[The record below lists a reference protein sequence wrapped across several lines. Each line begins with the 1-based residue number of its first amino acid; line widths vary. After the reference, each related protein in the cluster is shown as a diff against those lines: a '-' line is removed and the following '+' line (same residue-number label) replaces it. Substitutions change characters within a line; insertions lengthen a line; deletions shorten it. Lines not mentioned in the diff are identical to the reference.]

1 MAVRMRNNATTEK
14 LTAACE
20 HVLRHAVHPED
31 VTVRSIVALAGT
43 NVSAVS
49 YHFGS
54 LERLIFS
61 VAQRAY
67 LQLNAERLALL
78 QAAVQ
83 RARPE
88 PAPAGELIAALI
100 GPSIRWSLDPSSN
113 YPILRHMTS
122 IAQSSHHPEIFRPMI
137 EDVEHHLVFIPH
149 FRRIAP
155 WLTDVEIGFR
165 ISCLLGVRSQL
176 TRNRARTEELTDHA
190 MDLGDAEALIAHV
203 VAATEAMF
211 TTPPSASSN
220 SVRNRSRH

>member
-1 MAVRMRNNATTEK
+1 MSMAASQASERQGIGGKGREHPGAEQDEDKVEHGRSLQCGALRCAFGPSGFHSEWRGRHKDFIKRGGFRVLQGPKRGDGAVTALLRRGDMAVPMRNNATTEK

-83 RARPE
+83 RARPS
-88 PAPAGELIAALI
+88 P
-100 GPSIRWSLDPSSN
+100 
-113 YPILRHMTS
+113 
-122 IAQSSHHPEIFRPMI
+122 
-137 EDVEHHLVFIPH
+137 
-149 FRRIAP
+149 RRR
-155 WLTDVEIGFR
+155 G
-165 ISCLLGVRSQL
+165 S
-176 TRNRARTEELTDHA
+176 
-190 MDLGDAEALIAHV
+190 
-203 VAATEAMF
+203 
-211 TTPPSASSN
+211 
-220 SVRNRSRH
+220 

>member
-1 MAVRMRNNATTEK
+1 MRNGSTSENLA
-14 LTAACE
+14 AACE
-20 HVLRHAVHPED
+20 QLLRHARHPED
-31 VTVRSIVALAGT
+31 VTVRGIVALAGA
-43 NVSAVS
+43 NIGAVN

-54 LERLIFS
+54 LERLIFT

-83 RARPE
+83 RASPA

-100 GPSIRWSLDPSSN
+100 GPSIRWSLDPRSN
-113 YPILRHMTS
+113 YAILRHMTS
-122 IAQSSHHPEIFRPMI
+122 IAQASHHPEIFRPMI
-137 EDVEHHLVFIPH
+137 EDIEHHRVFIPH
-149 FRRIAP
+149 FRKIAP

-176 TRNRARTEELTDHA
+176 TRSRARTEELTDHA
-190 MDLGDAEALIAHV
+190 MDLGDPEAVIGHA

-211 TTPPSASSN
+211 TVPPSAVSN

>member
-1 MAVRMRNNATTEK
+1 MRNNATTEK

-20 HVLRHAVHPED
+20 HVLRHAIHPED

-43 NVSAVS
+43 NVSAVN

-83 RARPE
+83 RARPD
-88 PAPAGELIAALI
+88 PAPAGDLIAALI
-100 GPSIRWSLDPSSN
+100 GPSIRWSLDPKSN

-122 IAQSSHHPEIFRPMI
+122 IAQASHHPEIFRPMI

-211 TTPPSASSN
+211 TTPPSVSSN